1 VLGGPEVVRVCVSQ
15 QQHPLAKKRRLP
27 NAVFVGADASLQSG
41 TPMPKTVASRG
52 SEQVG
57 ANPYER
63 PKEVGTRW
71 SQEEDQALRAAI
83 EQHTTPKGPSW
94 PLIAQTLGQLGFDR
108 TVAMCRNRLSRMN
121 ADTSSSTRV
130 CSLCGFSPIKGH
142 TCKGGLDIARPSE
155 ATSMGPSLVITKFLA
170 HSEKSSVVGDLDHV
184 IIYQRICPLEACVR
198 GAGDVP
204 EVALRV
210 SLIFA
215 DDGEPVPESDADNSP
230 LIAAGADAM
239 ISPRSGIAAFPRLR
253 LGKAVVH
260 HKSRR
265 FRLRLAPRDEGMR
278 KELPWLCADS
288 EPFQVKAIA
297 RHYRGTSVLPT
308 ANSVATHPPTSAVSS
323 VAAVSSVVQLWEA
336 ADEFKWW
343 AAAPPL
349 EAQLPPLRTTTLPPP
364 HARLSALGYN
374 LSPCKLPKQQLHTTG
389 LWYNLSPCK
398 LDHATPPPGAQP
410 LTIARGPP
418 LTLADAGQR
427 LLCIERSL
435 TCRKG
440 GAPKAEPEGGMP
452 APISAPDGFVTS
464 TPISAPEGVVPA
476 PGARG
481 TSMQAA
487 HDGAPKAARGPSVAK
502 EEDDE
507 EDEGSADESVCVGGA
522 CEGGVCDRDDAD
534 EAEADPMSTDA
545 EDDAD
550 DDEQVDVVD
559 FDFDSDAFDLDLD
572 TDAKGSVCR
581 SSSPSQCGEPSDGAV
596 AEERMSP
603 PSSQDSSFDW
613 LPTSSQVEEFLDC

>member
-1 VLGGPEVVRVCVSQ
+1 
-15 QQHPLAKKRRLP
+15 
-27 NAVFVGADASLQSG
+27 
-41 TPMPKTVASRG
+41 MPKTVASRR
-52 SEQVG
+52 SEQVAPTAV

-155 ATSMGPSLVITKFLA
+155 ATLMGPSLVITKLLA

-323 VAAVSSVVQLWEA
+323 VAAVSSVVQRCEA

-343 AAAPPL
+343 AAPPPL

-374 LSPCKLPKQQLHTTG
+374 LSPCKLPKLQLHTVG

-398 LDHATPPPGAQP
+398 LDHATPPLGAQP
-410 LTIARGPP
+410 LKIARGPP

-464 TPISAPEGVVPA
+464 TPISAPEGGMPA
-476 PGARG
+476 HGARG
-481 TSMQAA
+481 TSMPAA

-596 AEERMSP
+596 AEEGMSP

-613 LPTSSQVEEFLDC
+613 LPTGSQVEELLDC

>member
-1 VLGGPEVVRVCVSQ
+1 
-15 QQHPLAKKRRLP
+15 
-27 NAVFVGADASLQSG
+27 
-41 TPMPKTVASRG
+41 
-52 SEQVG
+52 
-57 ANPYER
+57 
-63 PKEVGTRW
+63 
-71 SQEEDQALRAAI
+71 
-83 EQHTTPKGPSW
+83 
-94 PLIAQTLGQLGFDR
+94 
-108 TVAMCRNRLSRMN
+108 MN

-142 TCKGGLDIARPSE
+142 TCTGGPDIARPSE
-155 ATSMGPSLVITKFLA
+155 ATSMGPSLVITKLLA

-239 ISPRSGIAAFPRLR
+239 ISPRSGIAAFPRFR
-253 LGKAVVH
+253 LGKAVVLVPD
-260 HKSRR
+260 HKRRR

-336 ADEFKWW
+336 ADEFKW
-343 AAAPPL
+343 
-349 EAQLPPLRTTTLPPP
+349 
-364 HARLSALGYN
+364 
-374 LSPCKLPKQQLHTTG
+374 
-389 LWYNLSPCK
+389 
-398 LDHATPPPGAQP
+398 
-410 LTIARGPP
+410 
-418 LTLADAGQR
+418 
-427 LLCIERSL
+427 
-435 TCRKG
+435 KG

-476 PGARG
+476 HGARG
-481 TSMQAA
+481 TSMPAA

-596 AEERMSP
+596 AEEGMSP

-613 LPTSSQVEEFLDC
+613 LPTGSQVEELLDC